1 MECAEC
7 QLRTRFANRLSG
19 DDAYG
24 FALVY
29 QQTVRQVASV
39 AFGTNA
45 QTLFAGKYRAYFDT
59 LYRGAF
65 YLGSYF
71 FVDNLSCGYYY
82 FVCLGVAYVVYGNTS
97 KNPFAEGRDDF
108 FFVFQLGNS
117 QSTQSTAV
125 FGSNY
130 NVVRYVYQTTSQI
143 TCVGSLQSGI
153 GKPLTSTVSGD
164 EVLQYAKPFF
174 EVGKNRVFDNLSA
187 FGTGFLW
194 FSHKTT
200 HTRQLT
206 NLLLATASTR
216 VEHHIHGVE
225 ALLVGD
231 EFLHQYVGK
240 LFVYARPYVD
250 NLIITFVVGDETHIV
265 VAHNLIDLFVAGFHQ
280 IALLVGD
287 NDVEQVER
295 QTALERHLITKV
307 LDIVEELSRFCHS
320 RVLYDITDNISE
332 RFFSKQ
338 FVDI

>member
-7 QLRTRFANRLSG
+7 QLCTRFTNRLSG
-19 DDAYG
+19 YDTYG

-45 QTLFAGKYRAYFDT
+45 ETLFAGKYRAYFDT

-97 KNPFAEGRDDF
+97 QNPFAKGRDDF

-130 NVVRYVYQTTSQI
+130 NVVRDVYQTTSQI

-153 GKPLTSTVSGD
+153 GKTLTSTVSGD

-187 FGTGFLW
+187 FGTGFLR

-225 ALLVGD
+225 ALLVGN

-280 IALLVGD
+280 IALLVWD

-295 QTALERHLITKV
+295 QTALERHLITEIF
-307 LDIVEELSRFCHS
+307 DIVEELSRFCHS
-320 RVLYDITDNISE
+320 RILYDITDDISE